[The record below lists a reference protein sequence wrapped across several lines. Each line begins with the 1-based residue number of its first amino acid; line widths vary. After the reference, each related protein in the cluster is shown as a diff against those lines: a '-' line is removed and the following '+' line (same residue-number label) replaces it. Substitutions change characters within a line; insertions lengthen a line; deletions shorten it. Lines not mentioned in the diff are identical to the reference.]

1 MTKFVTFVPRF
12 LSRAR
17 KTSNYSHQLGIVTQ
31 KPLALSAI
39 RALLLCPCAERVVG
53 CCDQRKKPLA
63 KKTGP
68 RHLVFATRFSD
79 TPLDCSFVSFSPH
92 QTFGGILFKLSR
104 RGGGKVESVLCFPS
118 AAFFPWPSSCHRLQP
133 LMLVVVAARFGKC
146 NLPDCCKSAS
156 TRRKPGKKA
165 GLPD

>member
-31 KPLALSAI
+31 KPLALPAI
-39 RALLLCPCAERVVG
+39 RRCSYV
-53 CCDQRKKPLA
+53 LA
-63 KKTGP
+63 QSVSSGVATSAKNRSQPGP